1 MASRVSSYNAKDCTI
16 TVNGVYIT
24 GLGEDMIT
32 GSKDEEFFS
41 TSVGA
46 QGDVIVNEI
55 NNELGTIELTLQAT
69 SPQRDYMM
77 KLAKNRTTFSIWV
90 VNKSI
95 KERFGG
101 TKARVKNYPEHSDS
115 KEASDLKFTIQ
126 VFDYTDENA

>member
-1 MASRVSSYNAKDCTI
+1 MAVTNYNAKDCTI

-32 GSKDEEFFS
+32 GSKDEDFFS

-46 QGDVIVNEI
+46 KGDVIVNEV
-55 NNELGTIELTLQAT
+55 NNNLGTIELTIQAT
-69 SPQRDYMM
+69 SPQRNYLM
-77 KLAKNRTTFSIWV
+77 KLATNRTTFSIWV

-101 TKARVKNYPEHSDS
+101 TRARVKTFPEHSDS
-115 KEASDLKFTIQ
+115 KEASDLKFSIQ
-126 VFDYTDENA
+126 VFDYTDVGA